1 MEGTQTWQEAIGRV
15 QDLLGTKHA
24 EVPAALRARACGQL
38 QLHQMLA
45 LAVRDP
51 STSRK
56 PGVCFDT
63 ARFHHYIEPKYFGEL
78 ITATNVGMTLHRSVL
93 QARVNE
99 AERIW
104 NWRSS
109 S

>member
-1 MEGTQTWQEAIGRV
+1 MEGTQTSQEATGRV

-51 STSRK
+51 SRK
-56 PGVCFDT
+56 PGVCSDT

-78 ITATNVGMTLHRSVL
+78 TTATNVGTTLHRSVL

-104 NWRSS
+104 NWRS
-109 S
+109 